1 MNGRGGG
8 GQEGIGQAVAGV
20 WAAATAQDLARALAE
35 CNSYHPIAA
44 ARFFRGA
51 IRLRFPMPCDP
62 RQVSQALSDWL
73 ARFPQMNQ
81 EMLVPREAEA
91 FIRAELNGEADLV
104 ADVAIDSNP
113 VRTTLMVVTRCVFEE
128 ALASAP
134 SFADLRRITAQAAQD
149 HRDLAAI
156 TSLKLDSIF
165 VRRDLNAAEFEALIG
180 EADTVRWT

>member
-1 MNGRGGG
+1 
-8 GQEGIGQAVAGV
+8 
-20 WAAATAQDLARALAE
+20 
-35 CNSYHPIAA
+35 
-44 ARFFRGA
+44 
-51 IRLRFPMPCDP
+51 
-62 RQVSQALSDWL
+62 
-73 ARFPQMNQ
+73 MNQ